1 MGWGEGVVHRS
12 LCSHLIIRLPALED
26 CPLCLRHPEIEP
38 WPLDP
43 LWMAIPVKCNTFS

>member
-12 LCSHLIIRLPALED
+12 LCGHLIILPALED
-26 CPLCLRHPEIEP
+26 CPLYLRHPEIEA